1 MIRTFVLADYEGQ
14 MLTISE
20 AVAAYLRTQER
31 LLAAATVALYT
42 NSLDYLTAAFA
53 DVTLDQLT
61 TDQLVDWQ
69 TGLFDVTPYAGHP
82 QHPESDGQLSTYTI
96 RRIVGDV
103 RTFLNWCVAIGLL
116 DASPAAGLKQP
127 AEPERLPK
135 ALSVRDFDKLLA
147 AAADWHGNKYNYG
160 PAYVARNTAILY
172 FLASTGCRVGGLC
185 SAERHTLQ
193 VADDTAT
200 VSVTEKGKGGGA
212 TRTVYLSTT
221 AALAVLE
228 WLDYRPHARHD
239 KIFTG
244 IEGKSAGLALRPA
257 AVRQMLNRLARR
269 AGVSD
274 NFNPHAF
281 RHACAREWL
290 RNGAD
295 LATVSQL
302 LGHSDV
308 RTTAKYY
315 ARWSDNELAGR
326 HGAIDW
332 TD

>member
-1 MIRTFVLADYEGQ
+1 MFRTFVLADREDN
-14 MLTISE
+14 MLTVTE
-20 AVAAYLRTQER
+20 AVTAYLRAQSR
-31 LLAAATVALYT
+31 LLSPETVALYT
-42 NSLDYLTAAFA
+42 NSTGYLSGAFGELLLDT
-53 DVTLDQLT
+53 LT
-61 TDQLVDWQ
+61 TEQLVEWQ
-69 TGLFDVTPYAGHP
+69 SGLFNVVPYAGHP
-82 QHPESDGQLSTYTI
+82 QHPPGDGQLSTYTI

-103 RTFLNWCVAIGLL
+103 RTFLNWCVSIGLL
-116 DASPAAGLKQP
+116 EASPAAGLKQP

-147 AAADWHGNKYNYG
+147 AAADWHGNKYNYAA
-160 PAYVARNTAILY
+160 AYVARNTAVLY

-193 VADDTAT
+193 IANDTASI
-200 VSVTEKGKGGGA
+200 VVTEKGRGGGS
-212 TRTVYLSTT
+212 TRTVYLSAT
-221 AALAVLE
+221 ATLAVLE
-228 WLDYRPHARHD
+228 WLDHRPHARHD
-239 KIFTG
+239 RIFTG
-244 IEGKSAGLALRPA
+244 IEGKSAGEALRPA
-257 AVRQMLNRLARR
+257 AVRQMLNRLAKR
-269 AGVSD
+269 ADVSD

-315 ARWSDNELAGR
+315 ARWTENELAVR
-326 HGAIDW
+326 HDAIDW